1 MRDCVEVDIGQNR
14 MIAVKWQRNRLHYNP
29 RIFNLYFDGQCM
41 LSSNEEGQL
50 RTLLSKALATLA
62 EYDPLLLRVTLESD
76 SPFLSPLRRLGF
88 LDTRNVYIVGF
99 WILQLLQEEEEV
111 AVDYIPS
118 IRLVSLEEALAT
130 ASEKAL
136 TELWLE
142 VYGHTA
148 RIDPATPHQLSAPEL
163 QDLFLGDENLDR
175 SVSVCAFDG
184 ERLVGI
190 CPAYETGAAQEM
202 ELGTVGVETKS
213 MGRHQEISLA
223 MLRSAARRAA
233 NKGMERFSLEVDS
246 DSHWSLYPSAD
257 LSGQVEEVLVSL
269 MYVPKWASSKW

>member
-14 MIAVKWQRNRLHYNP
+14 VIAVKWQRNRLHYNP
-29 RIFNLYFDGQCM
+29 RIFSLYFEGQCT
-41 LSSNEEGQL
+41 LLSNEEGQL

-62 EYDPLLLRVTLESD
+62 EYDPLLLRVTLDSG
-76 SPFLSPLRRLGF
+76 SPFLSPLRQLGF
-88 LDTRNVYIVGF
+88 LDTRNVYVVGF
-99 WILQLLQEEEEV
+99 RIPELLQVED
-111 AVDYIPS
+111 ASAYLPS
-118 IRLVSLEEALAT
+118 IRLVSLAEALVT
-130 ASEKAL
+130 TSEEAL

-142 VYGHTA
+142 IYGHAA
-148 RIDPATPHQLSAPEL
+148 RIDPATPHQLSATEL
-163 QDLFLGDENLDR
+163 HDLFLGDGNLDH

-190 CPAYETGAAQEM
+190 CPAYETGAAQDM

-223 MLRSAARRAA
+223 MLRSASRRAA
-233 NKGMERFSLEVDS
+233 NKGIERFSLEVDS

-257 LSGQVEEVLVSL
+257 LPGQVEEVLVSL
-269 MYVPKWASSKW
+269 MYVPKWASSRW